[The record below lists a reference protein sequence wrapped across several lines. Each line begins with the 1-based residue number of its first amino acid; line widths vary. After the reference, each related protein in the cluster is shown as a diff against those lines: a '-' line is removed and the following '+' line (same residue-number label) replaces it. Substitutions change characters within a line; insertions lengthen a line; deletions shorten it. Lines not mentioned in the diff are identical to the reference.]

1 MTTEAA
7 HGLPPARRLSLQR
20 LVSVA
25 EQGPLD
31 YGSRLWLKLLIG
43 LVFVALYAPILA
55 LIAFSFNDSKRNVVW
70 QGFTT
75 KYYLVAWE
83 SQALIEAMANSITIA
98 LMCTLVA
105 TLIGGATA
113 LLLWRFRF
121 PFKAAYEGFMAMP
134 IVIPEICMGVAL
146 LVFFA
151 RMGRFMSGFE
161 SGPVAWWNSLF
172 TLWPLNLASITIAH
186 IAFSFPFV
194 AVVVR
199 ARMTGFNRELDEAS
213 RDLGAS
219 EWQTFRHVI
228 LPFMQPGLIAGALLA
243 FTLSLDDFV
252 ITFFTSGPETVTFP
266 VKVYSLVRRGVSPD
280 INAAST
286 VLIVITL
293 VATVLAMRLQRSER
307 N

>member
-1 MTTEAA
+1 MATEAA

-83 SQALIEAMANSITIA
+83 NRALIEAMVNSITLA

-105 TLIGGATA
+105 TIIGGATA

-161 SGPVAWWNSLF
+161 SGPIAWWNSLF
-172 TLWPLNLASITIAH
+172 TVWPLNLASITIAH

-199 ARMTGFNRELDEAS
+199 ARMAGFNRELDEAS